1 MRFRFASSA
10 PSLLFLI
17 LKLDDIKNLQN
28 VLKCRSYWY
37 LWYLQGI
44 ITLIGFIYIE
54 KCIIVVV
61 VAIIVI
67 YVGSATCAD
76 NSNWVGISRSW
87 ITEVVSQH
95 KSL

>member
-10 PSLLFLI
+10 PSLLLLI
-17 LKLDDIKNLQN
+17 LKLNDIKNLQN

-67 YVGSATCAD
+67 YVGSATCAY